1 MEAICSGLVEVPVL
15 SVMSLGVE
23 QVDDTWRVVVIHH
36 RRRRLVWQPRDAV
49 QDILYRA
56 KELKEAARN
65 LLVELESESGL
76 SLPLVASSSL
86 ETETQS
92 S

>member
-1 MEAICSGLVEVPVL
+1 VKVPVL

-23 QVDDTWRVVVIHH
+23 QVDDTWRVVVVHH
-36 RRRRLVWQPRDAV
+36 RRRWLVWQPRDAV
-49 QDILYRA
+49 QDIVDRA
-56 KELKEAARN
+56 KLEEAARN
-65 LLVELESESGL
+65 LLAELKSESGL
-76 SLPLVASSSL
+76 SLPLVASSVL